1 MQNLFGSYGIEWV
14 EWLNGECVNVLFKDA
29 AKAEKAMQDIS
40 EPIPVV
46 EGTPCATLLQWARTV
61 GASCVLI
68 AWCTAC
74 SPGVQRVHP
83 QWRHCV
89 KLLVKS
95 KSDSYG
101 PAGKCSPVQHQHAA
115 GFCTGLTCNGMCGSR
130 FPDQGVPSLCHR
142 P

>member
-1 MQNLFGSYGIEWV
+1 MCTAGAVGANCRGL
-14 EWLNGECVNVLFKDA
+14 
-29 AKAEKAMQDIS
+29 MR
-40 EPIPVV
+40 
-46 EGTPCATLLQWARTV
+46 ART
-61 GASCVLI
+61 

-115 GFCTGLTCNGMCGSR
+115 GFCTGLTCNGMCAPGSLTKVYLR
-130 FPDQGVPSLCHR
+130 YATDRDVKELAKRTKGA
-142 P
+142 